1 MNSPAL
7 ELELT
12 RLALIALLFLMAS
25 NLLLRHI
32 PTLRSPFSISITTT
46 YPFTHIHD
54 FPSYLLYTLHILLP
68 FLSFSWSTLRYTWRW
83 ALDDPFPLFWHKTH
97 THHPSQVASKML
109 LDADTEHQHG
119 VMIGRLMG
127 LPFGAPWNGRARLEG
142 WYFNEILDEDFI

>member
-25 NLLLRHI
+25 ILLLRHI
-32 PTLRSPFSISITTT
+32 PTLCSPFSISIATT

-97 THHPSQVASKML
+97 TSPFSS
-109 LDADTEHQHG
+109 
-119 VMIGRLMG
+119 RLKNATRCRY
-127 LPFGAPWNGRARLEG
+127 GAPAQCSDWTTDGPGMDGLGWED

>member
-7 ELELT
+7 DLELT

-97 THHPSQVASKML
+97 THTSPFSS
-109 LDADTEHQHG
+109 
-119 VMIGRLMG
+119 RLKNATG
-127 LPFGAPWNGRARLEG
+127 CRYGAPAQRYDWTTDGFAFWSALEWTG
-142 WYFNEILDEDFI
+142 